1 MDKLNI
7 LIKSMDAKTNIGY
20 ALIRVFLGLA
30 LSIRGWMIL
39 SNPNSIIELGVGRE
53 YFMWVS
59 LIGIVHLLGGL
70 LICLGILARLGALI
84 QIPILFIAIFFV
96 YEHTQL
102 MMGGQSIELAIL
114 VLFLLFV
121 YFIFGPGTLSL
132 RNYFAKKKV

>member
-1 MDKLNI
+1 
-7 LIKSMDAKTNIGY
+7 MDAKTNIGY

-70 LICLGILARLGALI
+70 LLCLGILARLGAVI
-84 QIPILFIAIFFV
+84 QIPILFVAIFFSDN
-96 YEHTQL
+96 TTNFFDSNN
-102 MMGGQSIELAIL
+102 SINNEFNSARL
-114 VLFLLFV
+114 
-121 YFIFGPGTLSL
+121 
-132 RNYFAKKKV
+132 